1 MRTGFDSHLMPPRL
15 ATRTER
21 KAWGG
26 ASKAI
31 PRGSRVWD
39 LDMSALKRVFGLEG
53 EGAIVKRRLKLLPK
67 AGPVILAAIALTMLS
82 GCATRPSPDVLKPVH
97 LNEALHSEVTSGRV
111 SVLAATNRS
120 ADAIR
125 GGFGS
130 AWSETLTYEQY
141 EFSVPPGRKGTVI
154 SYPTSRLDPERQFA
168 VTGREQLPKD
178 AFVQEAIRSVQSDG
192 TLGIFVHG
200 YNYSYQEALFRTA
213 QIAADAKIPGAPL
226 FSWPSTAAVAG
237 YVADRDAALSSRS
250 ELGSLVTSL
259 SASGKVKRIIL
270 FGHSMGGF
278 LVMETVRQLKL
289 QHRDDVIGKL
299 AVVLAAP
306 DIDVDVF
313 RSQLA
318 DIGRMPIPISLLV
331 SKDDRALVA
340 SSFIAGERPR
350 VGRLDIDDPV
360 IGEEAL
366 RERLR
371 VIDITSIQASD
382 GLGHDRYASL
392 AKYGA
397 QLASFE
403 SGKRASAGDVG
414 AYVFDA
420 AGAAVASPF
429 RLAGRFVGAH

>member
-1 MRTGFDSHLMPPRL
+1 MTEQRLNGFPMGAKAMLVAIGL
-15 ATRTER
+15 A
-21 KAWGG
+21 
-26 ASKAI
+26 
-31 PRGSRVWD
+31 
-39 LDMSALKRVFGLEG
+39 M
-53 EGAIVKRRLKLLPK
+53 
-67 AGPVILAAIALTMLS
+67 LA
-82 GCATRPSPDVLKPVH
+82 GCATRPSPDVLNPVHQPVH
-97 LNEALHSEVTSGRV
+97 LPAHLNASLHSNEAAPSRV

-120 ADAIR
+120 LDTAR

-130 AWSETLTYEQY
+130 TWADNLTYEQY
-141 EFSVPPGRKGTVI
+141 AFSVPPGRKDTTI
-154 SYPTSRLDPERQFA
+154 TYPTSRPDPERQFA
-168 VTGREQLPKD
+168 VIGRKQLAKD
-178 AFVQEAIRSVQSDG
+178 AFVEEALRSTQSDG
-192 TLGIFVHG
+192 TVGIFVHG

-213 QIAADAKIPGAPL
+213 QIAADANIPGSPIL
-226 FSWPSTAAVAG
+226 FSWPSAAAVAG

-250 ELGSLVTSL
+250 DLDSLVTSL

-278 LVMETVRQLKL
+278 LVMETVRELKL

-299 AVVLAAP
+299 AVILAAP

-313 RSQLA
+313 RSQLK
-318 DIGRMPIPISLLV
+318 DIGRMPMPISLLV

-340 SSFIAGERPR
+340 SSFIAGERAR

-360 IGEEAL
+360 IREAAL
-366 RERLR
+366 KERLR

-392 AKYGA
+392 AKFGA

-403 SGKRASAGDVG
+403 SGRRSSAGDVG

-429 RLAGRFVGAH
+429 RLAGRVVGSQ

>member
-1 MRTGFDSHLMPPRL
+1 MTELRLKWLPKGAPAML
-15 ATRTER
+15 AT
-21 KAWGG
+21 
-26 ASKAI
+26 I
-31 PRGSRVWD
+31 
-39 LDMSALKRVFGLEG
+39 GL
-53 EGAIVKRRLKLLPK
+53 AV
-67 AGPVILAAIALTMLS
+67 LA
-82 GCATRPSPDVLKPVH
+82 GCATRPSPEVLNPVH
-97 LNEALHSEVTSGRV
+97 LAVHRDEAAHADDVAPDRV
-111 SVLAATNRS
+111 SVLAATNRTPDS
-120 ADAIR
+120 VR

-130 AWSETLTYEQY
+130 AWADNLTYEQY
-141 EFSVPPGRKGTVI
+141 AFSVPSGRKNTAI
-154 SYPTSRLDPERQFA
+154 TYPSAKPDPERQFA
-168 VTGREQLPKD
+168 VVERKQLPKD
-178 AFVQEAIRSVQSDG
+178 AFVHQALASVQPDG
-192 TLGIFVHG
+192 TVGIFVHG
-200 YNYSYQEALFRTA
+200 YNYSYQEALYRTA
-213 QIAADAKIPGAPL
+213 QIAADANIPGAPIL
-226 FSWPSTAAVAG
+226 FSWPSAAAVAG

-250 ELGSLVTSL
+250 DLDALVRSL

-289 QHRDDVIGKL
+289 EHRDDVIAKL
-299 AVVLAAP
+299 AVILAAP

-313 RSQLA
+313 RSQLK
-318 DIGRMPIPISLLV
+318 DIGRMPLPISLLV

-360 IGEEAL
+360 IEEAAL
-366 RERLR
+366 KERLR

-392 AKYGA
+392 AKFGA

-403 SGKRASAGDVG
+403 SGRRSTAGDVG

-429 RLAGRFVGAH
+429 RLAGRVVGAQ

>member
-1 MRTGFDSHLMPPRL
+1 MKTGP
-15 ATRTER
+15 
-21 KAWGG
+21 
-26 ASKAI
+26 AI
-31 PRGSRVWD
+31 
-39 LDMSALKRVFGLEG
+39 
-53 EGAIVKRRLKLLPK
+53 I
-67 AGPVILAAIALTMLS
+67 AAIGLAMLA

-97 LNEALHSEVTSGRV
+97 LSQPTHAEKAPV
-111 SVLAATNRS
+111 SVNVLVATNRAPDS
-120 ADAIR
+120 IR

-130 AWSETLTYEQY
+130 TWADNLTYEQY
-141 EFSVPPGRKGTVI
+141 GFSVPPDRKDTAI
-154 SYPTSRLDPERQFA
+154 TYPTAAPDTERQFA
-168 VTGREQLPKD
+168 VVRRKQPAKD
-178 AFVQEAIRSVQSDG
+178 AFVQTAVGSIQSDG
-192 TLGIFVHG
+192 TIGIFVHG
-200 YNYSYQEALFRTA
+200 YNYSYQEALFRTV
-213 QIAADAKIPGAPL
+213 QIAADANIPGSPIL
-226 FSWPSTAAVAG
+226 FSWPSAAAVAG

-250 ELGSLVTSL
+250 DLDSLVAAL

-289 QHRDDVIGKL
+289 QHRDDVIGNM
-299 AVVLAAP
+299 AVILAAP

-313 RSQLA
+313 RSQLK

-340 SSFIAGERPR
+340 WSFIAGERAR

-360 IGEEAL
+360 IREAAL
-366 RERLR
+366 KERLR

-392 AKYGA
+392 AKFGA

-403 SGKRASAGDVG
+403 SARRSTAADVG

-429 RLAGRFVGAH
+429 RLAGRVVGSQ